1 MPKVVHVLAAGI
13 FAMVTSEFTVSGL
26 MPQLAHSL
34 GTGVEQIGYLVSV
47 FALSMAIGGPLLA
60 SALLRFSHRRAL
72 LALFAVFF
80 VGNIV
85 AALTPSYSILLL
97 ARIVTGAASGA
108 FFGIA
113 VTAAG
118 NAVSPELRGRATA
131 AVLQGLA
138 LGTTLGLPMAT
149 WTGGHFGWRA
159 AFVAIGALT
168 LAAAVATAATMPDLA
183 PTADA
188 PNLRNEALAL
198 RSTHLWLVLATSTLI
213 IGATFAGFS
222 YFTPILNTETGIDLG
237 VVPLLLVA
245 YGVATVAGN
254 AVVGRLAIS
263 HTMIVLVAGTAMAAM
278 FLALFASGAQST
290 WIAVPAMLAIGFV
303 GVTMNPAMVTRVQ
316 RVGGTGALVN
326 TVHTSMITL
335 GIVIGSAL
343 GGLGTAAFG
352 LRAPLWVGAAMAVV
366 AVAVMVPALLAQR
379 RTEVPA
385 CVGYSSSQR
394 TRNQQSQDTASTG
407 NRHPRD

>member
-168 LAAAVATAATMPDLA
+168 LAAAGATAATMPDLA

-198 RSTHLWLVLATSTLI
+198 RSPHLWLVLATSTLI

-245 YGVATVAGN
+245 YGVTTVAGN

-278 FLALFASGAQST
+278 FLALFASGAQSA
-290 WIAVPAMLAIGFV
+290 WIAVPAMLGIGFV

-343 GGLGTAAFG
+343 GGIGTAAFG
-352 LRAPLWVGAAMAVV
+352 LRAPLWIGAAMAAV
-366 AVAVMVPALLAQR
+366 AVAVMVPALLVQR

-385 CVGYSSSQR
+385 
-394 TRNQQSQDTASTG
+394 
-407 NRHPRD
+407 